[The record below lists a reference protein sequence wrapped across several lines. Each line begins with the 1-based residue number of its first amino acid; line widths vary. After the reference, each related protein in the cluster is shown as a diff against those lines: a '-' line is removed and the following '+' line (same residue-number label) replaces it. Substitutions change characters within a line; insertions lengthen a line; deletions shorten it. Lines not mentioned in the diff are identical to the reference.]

1 MTISISWGTT
11 DADFYYV
18 RRNKMGNGKKEV
30 VVGLK
35 IKAKIDEALD
45 NVKILKDELNNFELS
60 KGVSAEFAKEFKK
73 IENQLDELQR
83 KTASGEISLIDAKGA
98 EKALDKIEKDWEY
111 LVGKLSGQNLLGK
124 NLKEDAAALKLLE
137 SL

>member
-1 MTISISWGTT
+1 
-11 DADFYYV
+11 
-18 RRNKMGNGKKEV
+18 MGNGKKEV

-45 NVKILKDELNNFELS
+45 NVKTLKDELNNFELS

-83 KTASGEISLIDAKGA
+83 KTASEEISLIDAKGA

-111 LVGKLSGQNLLGK
+111 LVSKLSSQNLLGK
-124 NLKEDAAALKLLE
+124 NLKEDATVLKLLE